1 MSAAPPVRT
10 RESRDLLAWLDDR
23 IRALDV
29 DEMHTA
35 QRGALSALRSVRQ
48 ELLDRLP
55 YVESGALCLVTPG
68 MSVPSAHDVLGL
80 CDERGGGATEAA

>member
-1 MSAAPPVRT
+1 MSAPT
-10 RESRDLLAWLDDR
+10 IHTQESRAMVAWLDDR

-80 CDERGGGATEAA
+80 YDEEAPSDEAA